1 MKTKESLES
10 LDGLEEGASKVIVNP
25 DWQIK
30 IKTLD
35 ATHKRW
41 EKTVVILVMTALVCV
56 MNFFV
61 VNLISDVSA
70 QEMLLIEKKSLDA
83 SLRAIDSKVYM
94 ALIAG
99 TVAEVSALFF
109 IILKSMFKE

>member
-1 MKTKESLES
+1 MKPTES
-10 LDGLEEGASKVIVNP
+10 LDGLEEGAPKVIANP
-25 DWQIK
+25 DWQIR
-30 IKTLD
+30 IKTSD

-41 EKTVVILVMTALVCV
+41 GKTVVVLGMTALVCA

-61 VNLISDVSA
+61 IDLISDVSN
-70 QEMLLIEKKSLDA
+70 QEMILIEKKALDA
-83 SLRAIDSKVYM
+83 SLRAIDSKVYL